1 MEMAWQGGRR
11 IHVIGGP
18 GSGKT
23 TLAAQAALRLR
34 VPFYELDTVGYED
47 GSGAERPLPIRI
59 ADIKRIAAQPGWVTE
74 GVFLGWT
81 HALFETA
88 DEIVW
93 LDLPWRLV
101 GWRIFL
107 RHVKAELRGNNRHS
121 GWRKLFHFM
130 QWARAYYT
138 RSIHPGEAVIVEK
151 DGDEN
156 RALTAQYLAVFSS
169 RLVRCQTP
177 ADVQAYLQS
186 LPRLD

>member
-1 MEMAWQGGRR
+1 MAWQGGRR

-23 TLAAQAALRLR
+23 TLAKQAALLLD
-34 VPFYELDTVGYED
+34 VPFYELDAVGYEG
-47 GSGAERPLPIRI
+47 GSGAERPLPLRI
-59 ADIKRIAAQPGWVTE
+59 AEIRQIAAQPGWVTE

-130 QWARAYYT
+130 LWARAYYT
-138 RSIHPGEAVIVEK
+138 RSAAPGEAVIVEE
-151 DGDEN
+151 DGDET
-156 RALTAQYLAVFSS
+156 RAITAQYLTAYSS

-177 ADVQAYLQS
+177 AEIQAYLES
-186 LPRLD
+186 LPRPD